1 MTGSGEL
8 ELPGESGKAK
18 GSGMEVTIQSLILVV
33 GDLGHSIEFYS
44 GVFSFPL
51 VARRQEVAVLQI
63 NQAKRSQAL
72 VLRENDRAVHPGG
85 GNVGIKILGFEV
97 ASPEELEIV
106 EKRLV
111 ERGAYVRD
119 LRRDSARTVFGV
131 DPDRNTIGITAGLAG
146 HPPRMA
152 EWSDPDEIIEA
163 IAH

>member
-1 MTGSGEL
+1 MTGSGEH
-8 ELPGESGKAK
+8 ELPGEPEKIK
-18 GSGMEVTIQSLILVV
+18 GSDMEVTMQSVILVV
-33 GDLGHSIEFYS
+33 GELGRSIDFYTA
-44 GVFSFPL
+44 VFSFPL
-51 VARRQEVAVLQI
+51 IARREQLAVLQI
-63 NQAKRSQAL
+63 HQAYRSQAL
-72 VLRENDRAVHPGG
+72 VLRENERAIHPGG
-85 GNVGIKILGFEV
+85 GNVGIKILGLEV

-131 DPDRNTIGITAGLAG
+131 DPDRNAIGITAGLAG

>member
-1 MTGSGEL
+1 M
-8 ELPGESGKAK
+8 
-18 GSGMEVTIQSLILVV
+18 
-33 GDLGHSIEFYS
+33 
-44 GVFSFPL
+44 
-51 VARRQEVAVLQI
+51 
-63 NQAKRSQAL
+63 
-72 VLRENDRAVHPGG
+72 
-85 GNVGIKILGFEV
+85 

-119 LRRDSARTVFGV
+119 LRRDSAWTVFGL
-131 DPDRNTIGITAGLAG
+131 DPDRNTIGITAGFAG